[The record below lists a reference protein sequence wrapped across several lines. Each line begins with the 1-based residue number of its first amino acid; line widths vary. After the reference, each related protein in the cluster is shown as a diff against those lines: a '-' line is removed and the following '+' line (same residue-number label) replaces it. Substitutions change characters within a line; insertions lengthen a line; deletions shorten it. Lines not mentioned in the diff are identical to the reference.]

1 MAKSKPA
8 VVGCEYVPS
17 LYLEVPSKDMLQ
29 GLELGKD
36 VEVTIRGKVKGLSSS
51 TSDYGDGPE
60 ERHTLDITDYSVKMA
75 KSGKWEKMADE
86 MGQDD

>member
-1 MAKSKPA
+1 VGKSKVTNEP
-8 VVGCEYVPS
+8 CEYVPS

-36 VEVTIRGKVKGLSSS
+36 VEVTIKGKVKGLSSS
-51 TSDYGDGPE
+51 TSNYGDGPE

-86 MGQDD
+86 MEQDD